1 MDVRTVMT
9 KVFVTGLKVQAEIGV
24 YKHEIGRVQP
34 LVVDVELDVPTAGAD
49 RLSETL
55 NYETILDAAR
65 DIAGQGHIELVE
77 TFAERLARA
86 CLADARVT
94 RARVRVE
101 KPLALPPK
109 WSKLPMGRLHAM
121 TDHLDYSATED
132 RTMPAVVYALYFLA
146 FATGFTAIIGV
157 VLAYVNQNSAGPLM
171 RSQEVSAR
179 RVHGPLTAFT
189 LSGSESI
196 SVGLAAP

>member
-1 MDVRTVMT
+1 MTGSVRTVMT

-65 DIAGQGHIELVE
+65 DIASQGHIELVE

-101 KPLALPPK
+101 KPLALAP
-109 WSKLPMGRLHAM
+109 
-121 TDHLDYSATED
+121 D
-132 RTMPAVVYALYFLA
+132 AVGA
-146 FATGFTAIIGV
+146 GV
-157 VLAYVNQNSAGPLM
+157 
-171 RSQEVSAR
+171 EI
-179 RVHGPLTAFT
+179 T
-189 LSGSESI
+189 LVRG
-196 SVGLAAP
+196 